1 LHPKAVILRHLD
13 TMRDLFLLDP
23 EIIYLN
29 HGSFGATPRPVF
41 ETYQA
46 WQRRLERE
54 PVYFFE
60 QTLTPALRAA
70 RETLGAYLHARPED
84 LVFVPNATFG
94 VNLVARALELKPGD
108 EILTTDHE
116 YGACS
121 NAWEL
126 ACRKSGARYVRQAVP
141 LPVSSAAEVAA
152 GSADTIWAGV
162 TGRTRVLYLSHI
174 TSPTALTLPVAELCR
189 RARAAGILT
198 VVDGAHA
205 PGQMPLDLEELGAD
219 IYTGNLHKWL
229 CAPKGAGFLWARA
242 DMQPLLEPLVVSWG
256 YGPERTRFEE
266 TDFVSA
272 MTWLGTD
279 DYSAYLSVPA
289 AIRFQA
295 EHDWPAVRVRCNQ
308 LLTET
313 LARISELT
321 GLPQVYPAQPGLFH
335 QMAIARIPQ
344 RANLRSFKERLFD
357 VHRIEVPCTE
367 WRGQHFMRIS
377 VQGYN
382 TGRDLDRLVKALVAE
397 LPSG

>member
-1 LHPKAVILRHLD
+1 
-13 TMRDLFLLDP
+13 MRDLFLLDP
-23 EIIYLN
+23 EVIYLN

-41 ETYQA
+41 ATYQD
-46 WQRRLERE
+46 WQRALERE

-70 RETLGAYLHARPED
+70 REVLGACLHAGPED
-84 LVFVPNATFG
+84 LAFVPNATFG
-94 VNLVARALELKPGD
+94 VNLAARALDLQPGD

-126 ACRKSGARYVRQAVP
+126 ACRKSGARYVRQHVP
-141 LPVSSAAEVAA
+141 LPVPSAGEAA
-152 GSADTIWAGV
+152 DAIWAGV
-162 TGRTRVLYLSHI
+162 TARTRVLYLSHI
-174 TSPTALTLPVAELCR
+174 TSPTALTFPVAELCR

-205 PGQMPLDLEELGAD
+205 PGQIPLDLAELGAD

-242 DMQPLLEPLVVSWG
+242 EVQPLLEPLVVSWG

-266 TDFVSA
+266 SDFVSA
-272 MTWLGTD
+272 MSWMGTD

-289 AIRFQA
+289 AIRFQE
-295 EHDWPAVRVRCNQ
+295 EHDWPAVRARCHI

-313 LARISELT
+313 LARIAAVT
-321 GLPQVYPAQPGLFH
+321 GLPPAYPAHPESFH

-344 RANLRSFKERLFD
+344 QGNLRAFKERLFE
-357 VHRIEVPCTE
+357 VYRIEIPCNE
-367 WRGQHFMRIS
+367 WQGQHFVRIS

-382 TGRDLDRLVKALVAE
+382 TAQDLDTLVEALTAE
-397 LPSG
+397 FAG